1 MTLEKTIKYYED
13 KAHFFRQKAEE
24 KPYRINS
31 FAQAIPMT
39 STEISDCIEHAR
51 EYEHLV
57 SLLKELKAYREAEKN
72 NGKT

>member
-13 KAHFFRQKAEE
+13 KAHFFRRKAEE

-39 STEISDCIEHAR
+39 SAEVSGCIEQAKK
-51 EYEHLV
+51 YEHLV
-57 SLLKELKAYREAEKN
+57 SLLKELKAYRE
-72 NGKT
+72 GKKE